1 MNDVLRELLW
11 LIAQHQ
17 AKDDF
22 IAQFDCEIPTYKEG
36 MSLEEYGAKCAVAS
50 GRKRFQQKLI
60 DLLRSN
66 D

>member
-1 MNDVLRELLW
+1 MSDLLRDLLW
-11 LIAQHQ
+11 QISQHA
-17 AKDDF
+17 AKDEF
-22 IAQFDCEIPTYKEG
+22 LAQFDCDIPIYKEG

-50 GRKRFQQKLI
+50 GRKRFREKLS